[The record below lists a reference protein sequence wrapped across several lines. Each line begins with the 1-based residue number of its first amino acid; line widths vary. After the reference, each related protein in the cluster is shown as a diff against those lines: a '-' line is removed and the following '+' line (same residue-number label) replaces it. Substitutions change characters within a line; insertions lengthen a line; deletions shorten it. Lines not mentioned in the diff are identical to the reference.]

1 MHAKE
6 KLASQKLM
14 SSRTWSLLSKGP
26 HISTSML
33 MVCICWS
40 LSSKNHAGCI
50 ADASCQ
56 RPSSAGLAAGSL
68 KAEDPGTQKLWRDF
82 ALHCSSAGF
91 IVTPPAS
98 KFWRLLPSHCAAAEI
113 QRPLGRSDMVKNIK
127 KHQKRPCRPCSSTV
141 ACDNHVICPDMF
153 FDSLCCSSLFLSAF
167 LVWSTRNAGRPFS
180 SNGVLVLRAA
190 ACLHFA
196 GIRFA

>member
-82 ALHCSSAGF
+82 ALHCSAAGF

-98 KFWRLLPSHCAAAEI
+98 KF
-113 QRPLGRSDMVKNIK
+113 
-127 KHQKRPCRPCSSTV
+127 
-141 ACDNHVICPDMF
+141 
-153 FDSLCCSSLFLSAF
+153 
-167 LVWSTRNAGRPFS
+167 
-180 SNGVLVLRAA
+180 
-190 ACLHFA
+190 
-196 GIRFA
+196 